1 MIDLGA
7 FMRGALLGFAIAAPV
22 GPIGVL
28 CIKRS
33 LNEGWRIGF
42 ISGLGAATADMF
54 YGAVAVFGLT
64 VITSFLVGLNI
75 PLRLFGGIFLLY
87 LGVKTFIS
95 RPAKE
100 SATVVASHNVWGAYL
115 STLMLTLTNP
125 LTILSFTG
133 MFAGMTAPNELLAS
147 LLLVLGVFCG
157 SAAWWLFLSGV
168 LGYFLHGRLDLSL
181 LVWVN
186 RLSGVIILT
195 FAVVILI
202 GLFSS

>member
-7 FMRGALLGFAIAAPV
+7 FVRGALLGFAIAAPV

-54 YGAVAVFGLT
+54 YGAVAVLGLT
-64 VITSFLVGLNI
+64 VIASFLVGI
-75 PLRLFGGIFLLY
+75 STPLRLFGGAFLLY
-87 LGVKTFIS
+87 LGVKTLLS
-95 RPAKE
+95 KPAHE
-100 SATVVASHNVWGAYL
+100 SAKVVASRNAWGAYL

-133 MFAGMTAPNELLAS
+133 LFAGLTAPNELLVS
-147 LLLVLGVFCG
+147 LLLVLGVFTG
-157 SAAWWLFLSGV
+157 SAAWWFLLSGV
-168 LGYFLHGRLDLSL
+168 VGYLLHGRLDWGV

-186 RLSGVIILT
+186 RLSGVVILI
-195 FAVVILI
+195 FAVVILFE
-202 GLFSS
+202 LFSN